1 MSESIPAER
10 KYDLYSHST
19 KANPYPMFAKMRE
32 EDPVFMQLGMDGKTP
47 IWFLTRFEDVQGVLS
62 DESRFV
68 RDPKNAFPP
77 EQLHQP
83 SQLEALLNNHML
95 NKDGEEHRRLRNLIG
110 QAFTPTRVKNLRPRV
125 QAIADELVAQL
136 QSKTSGELMS
146 EYAFQLPII
155 VISELLGIPT
165 QDRERFKLW
174 SNAMIAPALTPEAQT
189 QAGAR
194 MQEFVAYLGALF
206 AERKQHPQDDLI
218 SALVQAEE
226 AGERL
231 NEAEL
236 YSTTMLLIVAGH
248 ETTVN
253 LIGNAVLALLKNPET
268 LAVLRQHPE
277 KMESALEEFLR
288 FDTPVERVSLRWAS
302 KDTLLHGH
310 QIKRGE
316 LVMGIVG
323 AANRDPE
330 RFPNPETLDIERDN
344 KRHLAFGHGIHYCV
358 GAPLARLEG
367 EIALNTLLQNL
378 PKLRLAVPENELVW
392 QTLPRFR
399 GLSALPLRWD

>member
-10 KYDLYSHST
+10 KYDLYNKAT
-19 KANPYPMFAKMRE
+19 KTNPYPVFAAMRQD
-32 EDPVFMQLGMDGKTP
+32 DPVLMQLGLDGKTP
-47 IWFLTRFEDVQGVLS
+47 IWFLTRFEDVQTVLS

-68 RDPKNAFPP
+68 RDPKNALPP
-77 EQLHQP
+77 ETLHQP
-83 SQLEALLNNHML
+83 SQLEAMLNNHML

-125 QAIADELVAQL
+125 QAIADELIAQL
-136 QSKTSGELMS
+136 QQQTSGELMS
-146 EYAFQLPII
+146 EYAFLLPIT

-165 QDRERFKLW
+165 ADRERFKLW
-174 SNAMIAPALTPEAQT
+174 SNAMIAPALTPEAQALT
-189 QAGAR
+189 GTR

-218 SALVQAEE
+218 SALVQAEQD
-226 AGERL
+226 GERL
-231 NEAEL
+231 NEVEL

-253 LIGNAVLALLKNPET
+253 LIGNSVLALLKNPAT
-268 LAVLRQHPE
+268 LAELRLHPE
-277 KMESALEEFLR
+277 KMEAALEEFLR
-288 FDTPVERVSLRWAS
+288 FDAPVERVFSRWAA
-302 KDTLLHGH
+302 KDTQLHGH
-310 QIKRGE
+310 TIKRGE

-323 AANRDPE
+323 AANHDPE
-330 RFPNPETLDIERDN
+330 RFANPEKLEIDRDN
-344 KRHLAFGHGIHYCV
+344 KRHLAFGHGVHYCL

-367 EIALNTLLQNL
+367 EIALNTLLQGL
-378 PKLRLAVPENELVW
+378 PKLRLAVPEQDLVW
-392 QTLPRFR
+392 QTVPMFR

>member
-10 KYDLYSHST
+10 KFDLYAQAT
-19 KANPYPMFAKMRE
+19 KNDPYPVFAAMRQH
-32 EDPVFMQLGMDGKTP
+32 DPVFRQVGIDGKTP
-47 IWFLTRFEDVQGVLS
+47 IWFLTRFEDVQTVLS

-68 RDPKNAFPP
+68 RDPKNALPA
-77 EQLHQP
+77 EKLHQP
-83 SQLEALLNNHML
+83 SQLEAMLNNHML
-95 NKDGEEHRRLRNLIG
+95 NKDGAEHRRLRDLVG

-125 QAIADELVAQL
+125 QAIADELLAAL
-136 QSKTSGELMS
+136 QQKTSGELMA

-174 SNAMIAPALTPEAQT
+174 SNAMIAPALTPEAQAQT
-189 QAGAR
+189 GAR

-206 AERKQHPQDDLI
+206 AQRKQQPQDDLI
-218 SALVQAEE
+218 SALVQAEQN
-226 AGERL
+226 GERL
-231 NEAEL
+231 NEVEL

-253 LIGNAVLALLKNPET
+253 LIGNSVLALLKNPDT
-268 LAVLRQHPE
+268 LGKLRQHPE
-277 KMESALEEFLR
+277 KMEAALEEFLR
-288 FDTPVERVSLRWAS
+288 FDAPVERVFSRWAA
-302 KDTLLHGH
+302 KDTELHGH
-310 QIKRGE
+310 HIKRGE

-323 AANRDPE
+323 AANHDPE
-330 RFPNPETLDIERDN
+330 RFSDPEKLDIDRDH
-344 KRHLAFGHGIHYCV
+344 KRHLAFGHGIHYCL

-367 EIALNTLLQNL
+367 EIALNTLLQGL
-378 PKLRLAVPENELVW
+378 PKLRLAVPEAELVW
-392 QTLPRFR
+392 QTVPMFR